1 MRRVRRKSATSGTR
15 SGSTH
20 ARPVG
25 REVGRRIAALRK
37 DKRLT
42 LEALAAGTGLNVSFL
57 SKLER
62 GQTSISVDNLREVA
76 HFLGVEMIHFF
87 SGPEKSSAVVTRR
100 GKGTPL
106 QIANTDAVGEA
117 LIATMSGS
125 LQATLYTTPQG
136 QGRAKGFSHGGEELV
151 YVIKGRLRFS
161 NIAYLQPRFDVPSD
175 LRILDQ
181 ATFLVALTRSLF
193 LSTTFEFR
201 YDSDPPDE
209 LQLYDYSF
217 QNGLIWRF

>member
-1 MRRVRRKSATSGTR
+1 MAVTRRARQKNQGTR
-15 SGSTH
+15 TARGTRR

-57 SKLER
+57 SKLEN

-76 HFLGVEMIHFF
+76 HFLGVEMVHFF
-87 SGPEKSSAVVTRR
+87 HGPERSSAIVTRK
-100 GKGTPL
+100 GKGTAL

-125 LQATLYTTPQG
+125 LQATLYSTPKG
-136 QGRAKGFSHGGEELV
+136 QGRAKGFSHPGEEFV
-151 YVIKGRLRFS
+151 YVIKGRVRYAVANHEYVLSAGDSIWFRS
-161 NIAYLQPRFDVPSD
+161 AEPHGWRALGPSGSVT
-175 LRILDQ
+175 LH
-181 ATFLVALTRSLF
+181 VNS
-193 LSTTFEFR
+193 
-201 YDSDPPDE
+201 PPV
-209 LQLYDYSF
+209 
-217 QNGLIWRF
+217 W

>member
-1 MRRVRRKSATSGTR
+1 MAVMRRVAAGAGRSRRKTARDSP
-15 SGSTH
+15 H

-42 LEALAAGTGLNVSFL
+42 LEALAAGTGLTVSFL

-62 GQTSISVDNLREVA
+62 GRTSISVDNLRDVA
-76 HFLGVEMIHFF
+76 HFLGVEMVHFF
-87 SGPEKSSAVVTRR
+87 HGPERSSAIVTRK

-125 LQATLYTTPQG
+125 LQATLYSTPKG
-136 QGRAKGFSHGGEELV
+136 QGRAKGFSHPGEELV
-151 YVIKGRLRFS
+151 YVIKGRVRFFVGDHEYVLS
-161 NIAYLQPRFDVPSD
+161 AGDSIWF
-175 LRILDQ
+175 
-181 ATFLVALTRSLF
+181 RSAEPHGWRAVG
-193 LSTTFEFR
+193 STTAVTLNVN
-201 YDSDPPDE
+201 SPPV
-209 LQLYDYSF
+209 
-217 QNGLIWRF
+217 W

>member
-1 MRRVRRKSATSGTR
+1 MAVMRRVRRKSR
-15 SGSTH
+15 GSAQASAGAPH

-76 HFLGVEMIHFF
+76 HFLGVEMVHFF
-87 SGPEKSSAVVTRR
+87 SGPEKSSAIVTRK
-100 GKGTPL
+100 GKGMPL
-106 QIANTDAVGEA
+106 QIANTHAVGEA

-125 LQATLYTTPQG
+125 LQATLYSTPKG
-136 QGRAKGFSHGGEELV
+136 QGRAKGFSHSGEELV
-151 YVIKGRLRFS
+151 YVMKGRVRF
-161 NIAYLQPRFDVPSD
+161 FVGDHEH
-175 LRILDQ
+175 ILNVGDSIW
-181 ATFLVALTRSLF
+181 FRSAEPHGWRVIG
-193 LSTTFEFR
+193 STTAVTLHVN
-201 YDSDPPDE
+201 SPPV
-209 LQLYDYSF
+209 
-217 QNGLIWRF
+217 W